1 MNPFLSAYS
10 EQSVAEEKA
19 ARKQTAP
26 EPALTLT
33 AANDDAGRQDD
44 PGAEQHAAN
53 E

>member
-19 ARKQTAP
+19 AQKQKP

-33 AANDDAGRQDD
+33 ASNDDASQKANA
-44 PGAEQHAAN
+44 AEQHAAN